1 MYSNEQTIYKNTKN
15 LHQSMRITT
24 DARFQASKRLNS
36 MDNYAFVTT
45 TVLSLGLILIPLLQ
59 LSGLKLYYPEKVLS
73 AIQIFFAVAVL
84 VYSVII
90 STAKYSVRAIEFS
103 QCADSIKDLARN
115 VKNALAQHSEKPL
128 TESQFNEFNDSYRQC
143 LINSENHS
151 DHDYYVVRH
160 TLRIKDKDKSEGLHW
175 FDRTI
180 KHNFYRFILKVSCGK
195 KYIFP
200 TLMMMFE
207 LVVIFDILGFTTIIH
222 PFIIK
227 F

>member
-1 MYSNEQTIYKNTKN
+1 
-15 LHQSMRITT
+15 MRITT

-115 VKNALAQHSEKPL
+115 VKNALAQH
-128 TESQFNEFNDSYRQC
+128 RGC
-143 LINSENHS
+143 
-151 DHDYYVVRH
+151 
-160 TLRIKDKDKSEGLHW
+160 
-175 FDRTI
+175 
-180 KHNFYRFILKVSCGK
+180 
-195 KYIFP
+195 
-200 TLMMMFE
+200 
-207 LVVIFDILGFTTIIH
+207 
-222 PFIIK
+222 
-227 F
+227 